1 MVHSVRSFCESPP
14 AACAHQNASVA
25 TRATE
30 ATERH
35 VLGTSHALPLSFFS
49 NPAHAHPEGTT
60 GRSIKFSFL
69 FRVASA

>member
-1 MVHSVRSFCESPP
+1 MVHSVQSLCESPP
-14 AACAHQNASVA
+14 VACAHQNASVA

-35 VLGTSHALPLSFFS
+35 MSGTSHALPLSFFQS
-49 NPAHAHPEGTT
+49 TAHAHPEGTT

-69 FRVASA
+69 FRV